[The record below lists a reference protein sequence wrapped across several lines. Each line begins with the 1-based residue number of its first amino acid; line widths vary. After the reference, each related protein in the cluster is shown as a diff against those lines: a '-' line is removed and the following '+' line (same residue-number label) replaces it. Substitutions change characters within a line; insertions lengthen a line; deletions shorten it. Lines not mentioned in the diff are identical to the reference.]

1 MNNLNTSAET
11 LLFQKTHIF
20 FHQINPLQCF
30 ITYNTNQS
38 KSFST
43 VPFPGIPPKTPLTN
57 SRSRSQS
64 EPQRRNPDHIE
75 YLLLLYSCRDR
86 FYSRA
91 VWRGQSEMAGC
102 KNCQQRSTLVM
113 ADLST
118 APARQAARRAGGR
131 ATEPAECRTLFVV
144 VSHAR
149 FPPFTLCFNSV
160 CHSCLHRC
168 DLLRCGESGMGERK
182 RW

>member
-30 ITYNTNQS
+30 ITYKTNQS

-43 VPFPGIPPKTPLTN
+43 VPFPGIPPKTSLTN

-64 EPQRRNPDHIE
+64 EPHRRNPDHIE

-118 APARQAARRAGGR
+118 APASQPGGR
-131 ATEPAECRTLFVV
+131 AGDWTCRVPDVVV

-168 DLLRCGESGMGERK
+168 DLLRCGESEMGERK